1 MYDFARMLAKKPS
14 QIPWR
19 LSIINQLLANSSA
32 LSKSKKFKEKQIN
45 VYAIVH
51 PTWVTFT
58 DLSDL
63 NV

>member
-51 PTWVTFT
+51 PT
-58 DLSDL
+58 
-63 NV
+63 